1 MTIDDLKQRL
11 GRVVV
16 TFRGYNTTNLGRSRE
31 ILADRRY
38 QDLMRA
44 HLLQGSK
51 HASEILNRRVDLIHR
66 VENSIE
72 TSMDSYAEDVAL
84 IVAVELAHFEI
95 LQRLLDV
102 DVRQF
107 NCLMGYSLGEVTA
120 VIASNVFRYEDVM
133 TPILQM
139 ADDAARLAYDVT
151 MGIVFSRARVMDY
164 TKIGRLC
171 QEITAE
177 GKGTIAISTYLS
189 PNTVLLLGQNG
200 TVDRFKERMEGILPK
215 GTHLKKN
222 PDRWPPLHTP
232 IVRQACLPDR
242 AAVQLEKTPGG
253 FNVPTPSILSCV
265 TGRKS
270 YVEGSAREHLIDWV
284 DHPQRLWQA
293 IQVMLGSDVDTVL
306 HLGPEP
312 NLIPATLNR
321 LAENVKAQ
329 VNEQTWAG
337 FGLRTW
343 SQISLGRPW
352 LASVVSADAN
362 ILRAPFLQQL
372 NFEDYLL
379 DRAK

>member
-1 MTIDDLKQRL
+1 MTLDDLKGRL
-11 GRVVV
+11 GRVMV
-16 TFRGYNTTNLGRSRE
+16 TFRGYNTTNLGRTTE
-31 ILADRRY
+31 MLADARY
-38 QDLMRA
+38 RDIISA
-44 HLLQGSK
+44 CLQQASS
-51 HASEILNRRVDLIHR
+51 HASDILKRPVDLVER
-66 VENSIE
+66 VEQRAASSIA
-72 TSMDSYAEDVAL
+72 SYAEDVAM

-95 LQRLLDV
+95 LKRQLEF
-102 DVRQF
+102 DVRQL
-107 NCLMGYSLGEVTA
+107 NGILGYSLGEVTA
-120 VIASNVFRYEDVM
+120 VIATDVFRYEDVM

-139 ADDAARLAYDVT
+139 ADDAAQLASDVT
-151 MGIVFSRARVMDY
+151 MGILFTRARVIDL
-164 TKIGRLC
+164 TKVGRIC

-177 GKGTIAISTYLS
+177 GRGTIAMATFLS
-189 PNTVLLLGQNG
+189 PNTVLLLGQYQ
-200 TVDRFKERMEGILPK
+200 TVDRFKELMDEVLPK
-215 GTHLKKN
+215 GFHLKKN

-253 FNVPTPSILSCV
+253 FNVPTTPILSCV

-270 YVEGSAREHLIDWV
+270 YVEGAAREHLIDWV

-293 IQVMLGSDVDTVL
+293 IEVLLGSDVEIVL

-343 SQISLGRPW
+343 SQLSMGRPW
-352 LASVVSADAN
+352 LASVVSSDAN
-362 ILRAPFLQQL
+362 ILKAPFLHQL

-379 DRAK
+379 DN